1 MSTSDSALN
10 NDATDTLRCGVIG
23 VGRMGRHHA
32 RIYAQLDST
41 ELVGV
46 VDADETRRTDIC
58 EEWGGTPFE
67 TVQQLIDLGVD
78 AVTIATPTTHHR
90 EAAETLLSAGVA
102 CLIEKPLAATEV
114 DANAIA
120 KAAEA
125 AGVAL
130 QVGHVVRYD
139 PVMQAI
145 AALGDLHP
153 RHLELHRISPM
164 SFRSTDVG
172 VVLDMM
178 IHDLDLLTML
188 VGREPDQVDAS
199 AVGVLGEAE
208 DVCNARLV
216 YAADASGG
224 QCVANVTA
232 SRLAM
237 KTERTLRIISEDIY
251 ISADFGER
259 QVKVIRK
266 NANSDSI
273 ADLRARL
280 KAGED
285 LSNINYLDLV
295 EFEELEIPDV
305 EPLRAQA
312 EAFIN
317 AVRTGETPFV
327 DAKAGSAAVRTA
339 ERIVEAARGGTLSLA

>member
-1 MSTSDSALN
+1 MSELE
-10 NDATDTLRCGVIG
+10 TLRCGVVG

-32 RIYAQLDST
+32 RIYAQMDGV

-46 VDADETRRTDIC
+46 VDADETRRNDIT
-58 EEWGGTPFE
+58 EIWGGKPYE
-67 TVQQLIDLGVD
+67 TVDALINAGVD

-90 EAAETLLSAGVA
+90 AAAEQLLGAGIA

-114 DANAIA
+114 DAMAIA
-120 KAAEA
+120 EAAEG

-145 AALGDLHP
+145 ANLGELNP

-164 SFRSTDVG
+164 TFRSTDVG

-188 VGREPDQVDAS
+188 IGREPTDVQAS

-216 YAADASGG
+216 FEGVDGG
-224 QCVANVTA
+224 GSCVANVTA

-251 ISADFGER
+251 VSADFGER

-266 NANSDSI
+266 SVNSASI
-273 ADLRARL
+273 ADLRTRL
-280 KAGED
+280 AAGED
-285 LSNINYLDLV
+285 LSDVNYLDLV
-295 EFEELEIPDV
+295 EFEELDIPDV
-305 EPLRAQA
+305 EPLTAQA
-312 EAFIN
+312 EAFIHSI
-317 AVRTGETPFV
+317 RTGETPPV
-327 DAKAGSAAVRTA
+327 DANAGSAAVRTA
-339 ERIVEAARGGTLSLA
+339 ERIVEAARGGQLSWA

>member
-1 MSTSDSALN
+1 M
-10 NDATDTLRCGVIG
+10 
-23 VGRMGRHHA
+23 GRMGRHHA
-32 RIYAQLDST
+32 RIYAQMDGV

-46 VDADETRRTDIC
+46 VDADETRRNDIT
-58 EEWGGTPFE
+58 EIWGGTPFE
-67 TVQQLIDLGVD
+67 TVGELIDCGID

-90 EAAETLLSAGVA
+90 AAAEQLLAAGVA

-114 DANAIA
+114 DATAIA
-120 KAAEA
+120 QAAELT
-125 AGVAL
+125 GVAL

-145 AALGDLHP
+145 AGLGALHP

-164 SFRSTDVG
+164 TFRSTDVG

-188 VGREPDQVDAS
+188 IGREPTDVQAS

-216 YAADASGG
+216 YDGIDGEHS
-224 QCVANVTA
+224 CVANVTA

-266 NANSDSI
+266 NANSSSI
-273 ADLRARL
+273 AELRERL
-280 KAGED
+280 AAGED
-285 LSNINYLDLV
+285 LSDINYLDLV

-305 EPLRAQA
+305 EPLQSQA
-312 EAFIN
+312 SAFIN
-317 AVRTGETPFV
+317 AVRTGETPPV
-327 DAKAGSAAVRTA
+327 DAGAGSAAVRTA
-339 ERIVEAARGGTLSLA
+339 ERIVEAARGGQLSLA